1 MIDPSNPESLQKRIK
16 ELEAQVEGCQSEI
29 RSLKQN
35 ARTYRLLVENV
46 PDMIW
51 IMSTEKLKLHYLSP
65 SVEQMLGYSLEETL
79 KKPFSEIITPESFE
93 YAARYFAA
101 ARWELKEK
109 KGAPKKIYKLELE
122 YLRKDGSTVWVEVT
136 ARPMLDENGDI
147 TRIIGVSRDISDRV
161 AAQRAL
167 EKSEAKYRA
176 LFEDSRD
183 TIYITARSGE
193 FIDIN
198 PAGEKLFGYRREE
211 IIGLNILDLYEN
223 PDERDQFIQE
233 IEAKG
238 EVRDYALRF
247 RKKDGTS
254 IDCLIT
260 AALWMGED
268 NTIDGYQGIIRDIT
282 LQKRF
287 KEHLQHV
294 QKMEAIGT
302 LAGGIAHN
310 FNNLLM
316 AIQGNTSLVLMK
328 TPPDDPNHKK
338 LKTIERHIQYGSEL
352 SNQLLGF
359 ARGGQYHVKT
369 LNLNPLIR
377 MSAKML
383 SSTRK
388 EITCHTRL
396 EPDIWSVEA
405 DPGQIEQV
413 LMNLF
418 VNACQAMSDKGEIYI
433 QTENITLSE
442 FQLAAF
448 QAKAGSYVKIS
459 VTDTGAGMDEK
470 TRQKIFEPFFT
481 TKQQGEGTG
490 LGLSS
495 VYGIVKHHGGYI
507 TVYSEIGKGTT
518 FNIYLPAI
526 KKAPVEEKEVTDT
539 LLKGSETILVVDDE
553 KIIAETGQIMLEELG
568 YTALTALSGQAA
580 IETYARHKDRIAL
593 VILDMI
599 MPNMSGRETFSALKE
614 ANPDIHVLLSSG
626 YSINGA
632 ASELLRQGCSGF
644 IQKPFN
650 LIQLSKKVREVLDA
664 HKTSGLS

>member
-1 MIDPSNPESLQKRIK
+1 MTDAKTPEDLQKRIK
-16 ELEAQVEGCQSEI
+16 ELETQVDACRAEI
-29 RSLKQN
+29 TTLKQS

-46 PDMIW
+46 PDLIW
-51 IMSTEKLKLHYLSP
+51 IMSTEKFKLHYLSP
-65 SVEQMLGYSLEETL
+65 SVEQMLGYTLEETL
-79 KKPFSEIITPESFE
+79 KKPFYEIITPESFE
-93 YAARYFAA
+93 YAARYFTRASQ
-101 ARWELKEK
+101 ELKEK
-109 KGAPKKIYKLELE
+109 HAAAKKIHKLELE
-122 YLRKDGSTVWVEVT
+122 YLCKDGSTVWVEVT
-136 ARPMLDENGDI
+136 ARPILDENGEI
-147 TRIIGVSRDISDRV
+147 ARIIGVSRDISDRV
-161 AAQRAL
+161 YAQRAL
-167 EKSEAKYRA
+167 EKSEARYRT

-183 TIYITARSGE
+183 TIYITAKTGE

-198 PAGEKLFGYRREE
+198 PAGEALFGYSREE

-223 PDERDQFIQE
+223 PAERNRFIQA
-233 IEAKG
+233 IESKG
-238 EVRDYALRF
+238 EVRDYSLRF
-247 RKKDGTS
+247 LKKDGTG

-260 AALWMGED
+260 ATLWMGED
-268 NTIDGYQGIIRDIT
+268 DTIYGYQGIIRDIT

-328 TPPDDPNHKK
+328 TPPADPNYKK

-359 ARGGQYHVKT
+359 ARGGQYQVKT
-369 LNLNPLIR
+369 MNLNPLIR
-377 MSAKML
+377 MSAKMF

-388 EITCHTRL
+388 EIICHTRL
-396 EPDIWSVEA
+396 DPDIWSVAA

-418 VNACQAMSDKGEIYI
+418 VNACQAMADRGEIHI

-448 QAKAGSYVKIS
+448 QATPGSYVKIS
-459 VTDTGAGMDEK
+459 VTDTGIGMDEE
-470 TRQKIFEPFFT
+470 TQQKIFEPFFT

-507 TVYSEIGKGTT
+507 TVYSEIGNGTT
-518 FNIYLPAI
+518 FNIYLPATQ
-526 KKAPVEEKEVTDT
+526 KAPAEEKEVTDT
-539 LLKGSETILVVDDE
+539 LLKGAETILVVDDE

-568 YTALTALSGQAA
+568 YTVLTAQSGRAA
-580 IETYARHKDRIAL
+580 IDTYVRNKDRIAL

-599 MPNMSGRETFSALKE
+599 MPNMSGRETFEALKR
-614 ANPDIHVLLSSG
+614 ANPDINVLLASG
-626 YSINGA
+626 YSVNGA
-632 ASELLRQGCSGF
+632 ATELLRQGCSGF

-650 LIQLSKKVREVLDA
+650 LIELSRKVREVLDG
-664 HKTSGLS
+664 KT

>member
-1 MIDPSNPESLQKRIK
+1 MTDSKAQEDLQKRIT
-16 ELEAQVEGCQSEI
+16 ELEAQVENCRAEIQTLQQS
-29 RSLKQN
+29 

-46 PDMIW
+46 PDLIW
-51 IMSTEKLKLHYLSP
+51 IMSTEKFKLHYLSP
-65 SVEQMLGYSLEETL
+65 SVEQMLGYTLEESL
-79 KKPFSEIITPESFE
+79 KKPFYEIITPESFE
-93 YAARYFAA
+93 YAARYFAEEN
-101 ARWELKEK
+101 RRLKEK
-109 KGAPKKIYKLELE
+109 NAAAEKIHKLELE
-122 YLRKDGSTVWVEVT
+122 YFRKDGSTVWVEVT
-136 ARPMLDENGDI
+136 ARPILDENGEI
-147 TRIIGVSRDISDRV
+147 SRIIGVSRDVSERV

-167 EKSEAKYRA
+167 EKSEARYRT

-183 TIYITARSGE
+183 TIYITAKTGE

-198 PAGEKLFGYRREE
+198 PAGEALFGYTREE

-223 PDERDQFIQE
+223 PDERKRFIQE
-233 IEAKG
+233 IESKG
-238 EVRDYALRF
+238 EVRDYSLRF
-247 RKKDGTS
+247 RKKDGTG

-260 AALWMGED
+260 ATLWKGED
-268 NTIDGYQGIIRDIT
+268 NTIYGYQGIIRDIT

-287 KEHLQHV
+287 KEHLQHI

-328 TPPDDPNHKK
+328 TPPADPNYKK

-359 ARGGQYHVKT
+359 ARGGQYQVKT
-369 LNLNPLIR
+369 MNLNPLIR
-377 MSAKML
+377 MSAKMF

-388 EITCHTRL
+388 EIICHTRL
-396 EPDIWSVEA
+396 DPDIWSVAA

-418 VNACQAMSDKGEIYI
+418 VNACQAMSDRGEIHI

-448 QAKAGSYVKIS
+448 QATPGSYVKIS
-459 VTDTGAGMDEK
+459 VTDTGIGMDDQ
-470 TRQKIFEPFFT
+470 TQQKIFEPFFT

-518 FNIYLPAI
+518 FNIYLPATQ
-526 KKAPVEEKEVTDT
+526 KAPAEEKELTDT

-568 YTALTALSGQAA
+568 YTVLTANSGQAA
-580 IETYARHKDRIAL
+580 METYSQNKDRIAL

-599 MPNMSGRETFSALKE
+599 MPNMSGRETFEALKR
-614 ANPDIHVLLSSG
+614 ANPDIHVLLASG
-626 YSINGA
+626 YSVNGTA
-632 ASELLRQGCSGF
+632 TELLRQGCSGF

-650 LIQLSKKVREVLDA
+650 LIQLSKKVREVIDGD
-664 HKTSGLS
+664 K

>member
-1 MIDPSNPESLQKRIK
+1 MTDAKAPEDLQKRIK
-16 ELEAQVEGCQSEI
+16 ELETQVDTCRAEI
-29 RSLKQN
+29 TTLKQST
-35 ARTYRLLVENV
+35 RTYRLLVENV
-46 PDMIW
+46 PDLIW
-51 IMSTEKLKLHYLSP
+51 IMSTEKFKLHYLSP
-65 SVEQMLGYSLEETL
+65 SVEQMLGYTLEETL
-79 KKPFSEIITPESFE
+79 KKPFYEIITPESFE
-93 YAARYFAA
+93 YAARYFSRASQ
-101 ARWELKEK
+101 ELKEK
-109 KGAPKKIYKLELE
+109 HAAAKKIHKLELE

-136 ARPMLDENGDI
+136 ARPILDENGEI

-161 AAQRAL
+161 SVQRAL
-167 EKSEAKYRA
+167 EKSEARYRT

-183 TIYITARSGE
+183 TIYITAKTGE

-198 PAGEKLFGYRREE
+198 PAGEALFGYNREE

-223 PDERDQFIQE
+223 PDERTRFIHA
-233 IEAKG
+233 IESKG
-238 EVRDYALRF
+238 EVRDYSLRF
-247 RKKDGTS
+247 RKKDGTG

-260 AALWMGED
+260 ATLWKGED
-268 NTIDGYQGIIRDIT
+268 DTMYGYQGIIRDIT

-328 TPPDDPNHKK
+328 TPPADPNYKK

-359 ARGGQYHVKT
+359 ARGGQYQVKT
-369 LNLNPLIR
+369 MNLNPLIR
-377 MSAKML
+377 MSAKMF

-388 EITCHTRL
+388 EIICHTRL
-396 EPDIWSVEA
+396 DPDIWSVEA

-418 VNACQAMSDKGEIYI
+418 VNACQAMADRGEIHI

-448 QAKAGSYVKIS
+448 QATPGNYVKIS
-459 VTDTGAGMDEK
+459 VTDTGGGMNEQ
-470 TRQKIFEPFFT
+470 TQQKIFEPFFT

-518 FNIYLPAI
+518 FNIYLPATQ
-526 KKAPVEEKEVTDT
+526 KAPAEEKEVTDT
-539 LLKGSETILVVDDE
+539 LLKGAETILMVDDE

-568 YTALTALSGQAA
+568 YTVLTADSGRAA
-580 IETYARHKDRIAL
+580 IDTYARNKDRIAL
-593 VILDMI
+593 VILDMV
-599 MPNMSGRETFSALKE
+599 MPNMSGRETFEALKKD
-614 ANPDIHVLLSSG
+614 NPDIHVLLSSG
-626 YSINGA
+626 YSVNGA
-632 ASELLRQGCSGF
+632 ATDLLRQGCSGF

-650 LIQLSKKVREVLDA
+650 LIQLSKKVREVID
-664 HKTSGLS
+664 GNQ

>member
-1 MIDPSNPESLQKRIK
+1 MTDAKTLEDQQKRIN
-16 ELEAQVEGCQSEI
+16 ELEDEVAACRAEI
-29 RSLKQN
+29 DSLKQS

-46 PDMIW
+46 PDLIW

-65 SVEQMLGYSLEETL
+65 SVEQMLGYSLEEAL
-79 KKPFSEIITPESFE
+79 KKPFYEIITPESFE
-93 YAARYFAA
+93 YAARYFAQAIPELREKHA
-101 ARWELKEK
+101 AAK
-109 KGAPKKIYKLELE
+109 KVHKLELE
-122 YLRKDGSTVWVEVT
+122 YYRKDGSTVWVEVT
-136 ARPMLDENGDI
+136 ARPILDENGEI
-147 TRIIGVSRDISDRV
+147 TRIIGISRDVSDRV

-167 EKSEAKYRA
+167 EKSEARYRT

-183 TIYITARSGE
+183 TIYITAKTGE

-198 PAGEKLFGYRREE
+198 PAGEALFGYTREE

-223 PDERDQFIQE
+223 PDERAEFVRT
-233 IEAKG
+233 IESKG
-238 EVRDYALRF
+238 EVRDYSLRF
-247 RKKDGTS
+247 RKKDGTG

-260 AALWMGED
+260 AALWKGED
-268 NTIDGYQGIIRDIT
+268 DTIYGYQGIIRDIT

-328 TPPDDPNHKK
+328 TPPADPNYKK

-359 ARGGQYHVKT
+359 ARGGQYQVKT
-369 LNLNPLIR
+369 LNLNPLLR
-377 MSAKML
+377 MSAKMF

-388 EITCHTRL
+388 EIICQTRL
-396 EPDIWSVEA
+396 DPDIWSVEA

-418 VNACQAMSDKGEIYI
+418 VNACQAMSDKGEIHI

-448 QAKAGSYVKIS
+448 QATPGSYVKIS
-459 VTDTGAGMDEK
+459 VTDTGVGMEEE
-470 TRQKIFEPFFT
+470 TQQKIFEPFFT

-507 TVYSEIGKGTT
+507 TVYSEPGNGTT
-518 FNIYLPAI
+518 FNIYLPATP
-526 KKAPVEEKEVTDT
+526 KAPVEEKDVTDI

-568 YTALTALSGQAA
+568 YTVLTANSGQAA
-580 IETYARHKDRIAL
+580 IETYIQNKDRIAL

-599 MPNMSGRETFSALKE
+599 MPNMSGRETFEALKRV
-614 ANPDIHVLLSSG
+614 NTDINVLLSSG
-626 YSINGA
+626 YSVNGTA
-632 ASELLRQGCSGF
+632 TELLRQGCSGF

-650 LIQLSKKVREVLDA
+650 LIQLSRKVREVIDGD
-664 HKTSGLS
+664 K